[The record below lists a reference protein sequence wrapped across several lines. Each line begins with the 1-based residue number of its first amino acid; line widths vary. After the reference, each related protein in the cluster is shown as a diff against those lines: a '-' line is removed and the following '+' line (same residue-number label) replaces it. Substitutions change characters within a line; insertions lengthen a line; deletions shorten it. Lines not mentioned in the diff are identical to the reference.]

1 MTVFSAS
8 PLILGAA
15 MFGMIV
21 LIFVAAFIVLLVG
34 KTRAKKA
41 NEFDLPGLDI
51 KSVDSHRK
59 IRKGTSTS
67 TDVVTMEEWAAETS
81 HMSEQEEKMF
91 NNIPLFFDESSP
103 NQGGGGL
110 YDAPELAHNIEP
122 SQPDPL
128 SAGSEPPADEPKH
141 NFEPDGKKPEPAPP
155 NTTALSP
162 NPLIPPLSKRRN
174 S

>member
-1 MTVFSAS
+1 MAIFSAS

-21 LIFVAAFIVLLVG
+21 LIFIVAFAVLLVG

-41 NEFDLPGLDI
+41 NEFDLPGLDV

-59 IRKGTSTS
+59 IRKGTNTS
-67 TDVVTMEEWAAETS
+67 ADVVTMEEWAAETS

-91 NNIPLFFDESSP
+91 NNLPLFFTESSP
-103 NQGGGGL
+103 GQGGGL
-110 YDAPELAHNIEP
+110 YDAPELAHAPEL
-122 SQPDPL
+122 SQPDKP
-128 SAGSEPPADEPKH
+128 SVTAEPPTGERQYSPEPGQEKL
-141 NFEPDGKKPEPAPP
+141 EPAPL
-155 NTTALSP
+155 NTTDLSP

-174 S
+174 N